1 MSKKQ
6 LIQQLNENIDDL
18 IDVELEIELME
29 RFKWNLS
36 LTIFAINYLIAKCVL
51 YISEDL
57 NKSKVYIRSNNNEQ
71 IHKTIYQNTFRN
83 LYCTI

>member
-29 RFKWNLS
+29 RFK
-36 LTIFAINYLIAKCVL
+36 
-51 YISEDL
+51 
-57 NKSKVYIRSNNNEQ
+57 
-71 IHKTIYQNTFRN
+71 
-83 LYCTI
+83 